1 MAKGSHIPVGL
12 DTPEIL
18 PRGHDYELALTDEW
32 AHETGVLSVR
42 SRRGSFRMST
52 LLTSWQDNNRD
63 EVDGRKRQGVTADFI
78 GLQISREALMVLF
91 GEFTFESITILL

>member
-1 MAKGSHIPVGL
+1 MFRSRSDSIVDNEQPMAKGSHIPVGL

-52 LLTSWQDNNRD
+52 LLTS
-63 EVDGRKRQGVTADFI
+63 
-78 GLQISREALMVLF
+78 
-91 GEFTFESITILL
+91 